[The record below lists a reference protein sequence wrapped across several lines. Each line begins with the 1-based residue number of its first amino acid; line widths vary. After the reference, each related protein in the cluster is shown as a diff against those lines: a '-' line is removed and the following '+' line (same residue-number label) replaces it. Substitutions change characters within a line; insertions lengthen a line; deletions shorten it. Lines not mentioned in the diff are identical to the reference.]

1 MIEQQMPINQMLP
14 VSFFQERHLMY
25 HRLSPEDFQEHVR
38 YVFHIRGQLDLSA
51 LERSLAEIQRRHSI
65 FRTIYPESSDYYQ
78 VILPT
83 TSSCLSFKDLRQAS
97 SAVDWQQQAKDTY
110 KKPFDL
116 SQDVSI
122 RCEVLQLA
130 EQEYILSL
138 IIHHIAYDFH
148 SENILF
154 RELETCYAAFL
165 KGSDIQLP
173 LPKSQYK
180 DFAVWQRQHKN
191 SEAWLRQ
198 AEWWLQTLPINPP
211 VLKLP
216 PDIPTPISKGVA
228 DRYVEQ
234 YLPPELANRLTSFS
248 KKNQVSLFV
257 LLFSALNALIHEITG
272 ETDIVIGVLVSSRNS
287 VNLERTI
294 GMFIHNLIFRTNLSG
309 NPKFTQLLQQTA
321 NNVRSVLA
329 HRDFPLFLLSELEP
343 SREFSRKNLNTIT
356 FNMLNSFQDSLQLP
370 ELLIKQIPSIPI
382 HSPDLAVLVVNNGK
396 KGIHIYWNYDAG
408 QYSKACIEN
417 WTTQYQSLLEKM
429 LNQPDVQLNN

>member
-1 MIEQQMPINQMLP
+1 MKEQQTPINQELP

-38 YVFHIRGQLDLSA
+38 HVFHIRGQLDLSV
-51 LERSLAEIQRRHSI
+51 LEMSLAEIQRRHSI
-65 FRTIYPESSDYYQ
+65 FRTIYPESSGYCQ

-83 TSSCLSFKDLRQAS
+83 TSSCLSFKELGHAI
-97 SAVDWQQQAKDTY
+97 DWQQQAKDTY

-130 EQEYILSL
+130 DQEYILSL

-148 SENILF
+148 SEKILF

-165 KGSDIQLP
+165 KGSHIQLP
-173 LPKSQYK
+173 PPKSQYK

-198 AEWWLQTLPINPP
+198 AKWWLHTLPGNPP
-211 VLKLP
+211 TLKLP
-216 PDIPTPISKGVA
+216 PDIPTPVSKGVA

-248 KKNQVSLFV
+248 KQNKISLFA
-257 LLFSALNALIHEITG
+257 LLFSVLNVLIHKITR

-287 VNLERTI
+287 VDLERTI
-294 GMFIHNLIFRTNLSG
+294 GMFVHNLIFRTNLSG
-309 NPKFTQLLQQTA
+309 NPKFTQLLQQIA

-343 SREFSRKNLNTIT
+343 SREFSRKNLNTIN
-356 FNMLNSFQDSLQLP
+356 FNMLNSFQEELRLP
-370 ELLIKQIPSIPI
+370 ELVIKEIPSIPV
-382 HSPDLAVLVVNNGK
+382 HSPDLAVLVINKGQ
-396 KGIHIYWNYDAG
+396 KGIQIYWNYDAG
-408 QYSKACIEN
+408 QYSMYRKVDYTISVFA
-417 WTTQYQSLLEKM
+417 
-429 LNQPDVQLNN
+429 